1 VLRTPPICGSVYVD
15 ATRVGGF
22 QSMRLIPV
30 LTVAALLSVPGSFF
44 GEAGSPQASANVS
57 GTQRG
62 SQDWTEF
69 ASREDRFTCNFPG
82 QPVVTQTTWTSEY
95 GAVLPARVYSAE
107 LGSSRY
113 SMMVA
118 DYRDIE
124 KILTERSKS
133 CPAGA
138 ETCGGGGA
146 TGLGY
151 WKVDLQGAL
160 VYATWKVMQRP
171 GVTVTH
177 LMWNFM
183 DLVNG
188 HQLQLTNTDK
198 SRTFASIYMHENK
211 LYVME
216 GTVPDGYPE
225 PGLFQQ
231 SLGWL
236 DEAGNGIRYQSIYL
250 HGAPPPPVN
259 SRGGQG
265 GFGRI
270 NAPGAPAAQDGAAPP
285 QSGQP
290 R

>member
-1 VLRTPPICGSVYVD
+1 MLR
-15 ATRVGGF
+15 
-22 QSMRLIPV
+22 RLIA
-30 LTVAALLSVPGSFF
+30 VAAAVLSLTP
-44 GEAGSPQASANVS
+44 AGASA
-57 GTQRG
+57 
-62 SQDWTEF
+62 QDWIEF
-69 ASREDRFTCNFPG
+69 ASRDDRFTANFPA
-82 QPVVTQTTWTSEY
+82 QPAVTTTTWTSEY
-95 GAVLPARVYSAE
+95 GAELPGRVYTATA
-107 LGSSRY
+107 GSGKY
-113 SMMVA
+113 SMTVI
-118 DYRDIE
+118 DYRNLE
-124 KILTERSKS
+124 QILTKRSEG

-138 ETCGGGGA
+138 ETCRGGGA

-160 VYATWKVMQRP
+160 VYATWKLMSRP
-171 GVTVTH
+171 GVTPTH

-188 HQLQLTNTDK
+188 HQLQLTNPDK

-211 LYVME
+211 LYIME

-236 DEAGNGIRYQSIYL
+236 DEQGNGIRYQAIYL
-250 HGAPPPPVN
+250 HGAPAPAVN

-265 GFGRI
+265 NFGRI
-270 NAPGAPAAQDGAAPP
+270 NAPGAPAAQEVPAQG
-285 QSGQP
+285 GQA